1 MDFEFTWLSSVPVF
15 RSVGTRRADKRHPSR
30 EESVTSKFY
39 SIASWVGGLVKRS
52 WILWPWLCKHRRGKD
67 AVAEAIKTY
76 KRKTLEYIRR
86 LTTRFSE
93 VL

>member
-1 MDFEFTWLSSVPVF
+1 MDLNSLGLACARLSECGDSPRRQKAPKPRRIGDIEILLNSF
-15 RSVGTRRADKRHPSR
+15 LGRRASQ
-30 EESVTSKFY
+30 EELDSV
-39 SIASWVGGLVKRS
+39 AA
-52 WILWPWLCKHRRGKD
+52 LCKHRRGKD